1 MGNTHPTTL
10 AIEHRDEIVQIAA
23 RQGASRVRVFG
34 SIARR
39 EAGEESDIDL
49 LVALEPGRS
58 LLDLGGLLVD
68 LEDLLGRR
76 ADVVTEGALRGRF
89 AAHVL
94 RDAIP
99 IEGLVV

>member
-1 MGNTHPTTL
+1 MGDKHPARL
-10 AIEHRDEIVQIAA
+10 LVEHRDEIVQIAA
-23 RQGASRVRVFG
+23 RYGASRVRVFG

-58 LLDLGGLLVD
+58 LLDLGGLLVA

-76 ADVVTEGALRGRF
+76 VDLVTDGALEGRF
-89 AAHVL
+89 AESVL
-94 RDAIP
+94 RDATP
-99 IEGLVV
+99 LEDLVA